1 MDIVGA
7 LSKSHTNSIVYFCE
21 YNEEECEK
29 IKVSE
34 ISTIPKENI
43 SMVIIDS
50 KDEMTDDMHLV
61 GVVDKTGKG
70 IYAESYDYLDI
81 YVKQLC
87 EREDTYDTITA

>member
-1 MDIVGA
+1 
-7 LSKSHTNSIVYFCE
+7 
-21 YNEEECEK
+21 
-29 IKVSE
+29 
-34 ISTIPKENI
+34 
-43 SMVIIDS
+43 MVIIDS

-70 IYAESYDYLDI
+70 IYAENYDYLDI